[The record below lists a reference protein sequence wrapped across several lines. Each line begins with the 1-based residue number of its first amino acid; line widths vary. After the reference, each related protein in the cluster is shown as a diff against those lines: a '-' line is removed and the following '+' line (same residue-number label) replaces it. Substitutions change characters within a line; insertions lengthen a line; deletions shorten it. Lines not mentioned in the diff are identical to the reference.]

1 MEMTTELINT
11 VWYACIYGLMAVP
24 LTLSYR
30 TSRVLNFAHGV
41 YVTIGA
47 YIPVLIA
54 KGFGIKVSPI
64 LAVSASFMTGAIIA
78 MASHAF
84 VFSPLIK
91 KKSTPVTLMI
101 ASMGLWIFIKYA
113 FYAVLGTLQKAWMT
127 PIFYTSPNLEIP
139 ILISFMGM
147 DIDAKLLL
155 IISLTSA
162 TFSLLAFFLTKTK
175 VGMAIRAIADNPELA
190 QITGIS
196 RDKTLLVTWA
206 ISGGVAAIGGFAWSL
221 FAYVSPETGDNV
233 ILQVFA
239 CSVIGGLISLPIT
252 FVGSVIISSTENLLI
267 VFLHRYL
274 GVELS
279 FRPFLSFFVLL
290 LTILIRPPAG
300 AGGGLPYRYRLRS
313 IFRVF
318 QREVKKNV

>member
-1 MEMTTELINT
+1 MITELTNT
-11 VWYACIYGLMAVP
+11 IWYACIYGLMAVP

-47 YIPVLIA
+47 YIPILIS
-54 KGFGIKVSPI
+54 KGFGIRVSPI
-64 LAVSASFMTGAIIA
+64 LAIFASFATGAILA
-78 MASHAF
+78 MASHIL

-113 FYAVLGTLQKAWMT
+113 FYALLGTLQKAWMM
-127 PIFYTSPNLEIP
+127 PLFYTSLSIDVPRS
-139 ILISFMGM
+139 ISFIGI
-147 DIDAKLLL
+147 DIDVKFLLVIL
-155 IISLTSA
+155 LTA
-162 TFSLLAFFLTKTK
+162 LTFGLLAFFLTKTK

-196 RDKTLLVTWA
+196 RDRTLLVAWA
-206 ISGGVAAIGGFAWSL
+206 ISGGIAAIGGFAWSL

-252 FVGSVIISSTENLLI
+252 LVGSIIISSTENLLI

-290 LTILIRPPAG
+290 MTILIRPPAG
-300 AGGGLPYRYRLRS
+300 AGGGLPYRYKIGS
-313 IFRVF
+313 IFRAF
-318 QREVKKNV
+318 KLEAKKNV